1 MSRDLTTAFKTAITD
16 TVVRPLWLVTAVFDS
31 ETLRFWNGTTT
42 LSFGGDDYIG
52 AGNLLNISEVVETQK
67 TEARG
72 IKIEL
77 TGIPTDLI
85 SVALGEDY
93 QDRVI
98 TIDLALV
105 DATGDII
112 LDPYRYFSGKADVM
126 TIEESAET
134 AIIIMTAESDL
145 IILKRVNERRR
156 TSEDQKLTYT
166 GDTFFDSV
174 TALQSKDIVWGAGT
188 QQ

>member
-1 MSRDLTTAFKTAITD
+1 MSRDLTTAFKTAIPD

-31 ETLRFWNGTTT
+31 ETLRFWNGITT

-52 AGNLLNISEVVETQK
+52 AGKLLSISEVVETQK

-77 TGIPTDLI
+77 SGVPSDLI
-85 SVALGEDY
+85 SVALDENY
-93 QDRVI
+93 QDRAI

-105 DATGDII
+105 DAAGAII

-126 TIEESAET
+126 TIEESPDT

-145 IILKRVNERRR
+145 IALKRVSERRR
-156 TSEDQKLTYT
+156 TSEDQKLTYA
-166 GDTFFDSV
+166 GDTFFDNV
-174 TALQSKDIVWGAGT
+174 TALQSKDIVWGAGS